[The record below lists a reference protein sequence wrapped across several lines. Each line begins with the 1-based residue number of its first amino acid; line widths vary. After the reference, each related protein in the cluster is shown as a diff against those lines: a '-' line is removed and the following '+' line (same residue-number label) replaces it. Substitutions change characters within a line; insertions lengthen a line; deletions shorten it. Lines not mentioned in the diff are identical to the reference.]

1 MFQHQKELKCYNS
14 FYVHIVCALG
24 ACYLRSL
31 AFRFLIFKV
40 REITPIYRVVMK
52 MKGSDVYEELSI
64 GGSTIAHTQ
73 YKVSLPQGG
82 GSG

>member
-1 MFQHQKELKCYNS
+1 
-14 FYVHIVCALG
+14 
-24 ACYLRSL
+24 
-31 AFRFLIFKV
+31 V